1 MPKSRRT
8 LCPAGNGCQ
17 GDRRPPTENHNPAA
31 VLEFSYSRW
40 RVVVAPLMQRKRI
53 GELLVERG
61 AISPRQLEAGL
72 LAQKRTR
79 QRLGVTLVQQGL
91 ISEVLL
97 AQVLAQSL
105 GLGTVDLGQ
114 VQVDWS
120 AVHMLR
126 ARVCEK
132 HEVYPFAL
140 DGKGTPS
147 KRLLLAMT
155 DPLNDAAVE
164 EIEFTTGLPVVRYV
178 STHTQVRAAILRTYH
193 KAPPAEAEAR
203 ARQLTAPAA
212 APDEEP
218 LVMGEEIVSVP
229 NPVPNPVPAPAAARR
244 GPDAVARDLDF
255 LFGARHDDD
264 GDVEKLERR
273 FWALL
278 RVLQR
283 KGVLTRDEF
292 LAELE
297 REG

>member
-8 LCPAGNGCQ
+8 LCPAGKGCQ
-17 GDRRPPTENHNPAA
+17 GDRRSRTANHNPPGA
-31 VLEFSYSRW
+31 LEFSYSRW

-72 LAQKRTR
+72 AAQKRTR

-97 AQVLAQSL
+97 AQVLGQSQ

-114 VQVDWS
+114 VPVDWS

-132 HEVYPFAL
+132 HEVFPFAL
-140 DGKGTPS
+140 DGKGTPTR
-147 KRLLLAMT
+147 RLLLAMT

-193 KAPPAEAEAR
+193 KAPAAEAEAR
-203 ARQLTAPAA
+203 ARQLTTA
-212 APDEEP
+212 APEPEEEP
-218 LVMGEEIVSVP
+218 LVMGEEIISVH
-229 NPVPNPVPAPAAARR
+229 NPVPAPAAPRR
-244 GPDAVARDLDF
+244 GAEGVARDLDF

>member
-1 MPKSRRT
+1 MGGRV
-8 LCPAGNGCQ
+8 LV
-17 GDRRPPTENHNPAA
+17 AA
-31 VLEFSYSRW
+31 
-40 RVVVAPLMQRKRI
+40 LMQRKRI

-61 AISPRQLEAGL
+61 AITPRQLEEGL
-72 LAQKRTR
+72 SAQQRTR

-105 GLGTVDLGQ
+105 GLATVDLGQ
-114 VQVDWS
+114 VPIDWS

-132 HEVYPFAL
+132 HEVFPFAL
-140 DGKGTPS
+140 DGKGTPQ

-164 EIEFTTGLPVVRYV
+164 EIEFTTGLPVARYV
-178 STHTQVRAAILRTYH
+178 STHTQVRAAVLRTYH
-193 KAPPAEAEAR
+193 KAAPAEAEAR
-203 ARQLTAPAA
+203 ARQLTAPPPAD
-212 APDEEP
+212 DEEP
-218 LVMGEEIVSVP
+218 LVMGEEIISVA
-229 NPVPNPVPAPAAARR
+229 NPLPAPRR
-244 GPDAVARDLDF
+244 GADAVSKDLDF
-255 LFGARHDDD
+255 LFGARPDDE
-264 GDVEKLERR
+264 GELEKLERQ

-278 RVLQR
+278 RVLTR

-297 REG
+297 RER

>member
-1 MPKSRRT
+1 MGGR
-8 LCPAGNGCQ
+8 
-17 GDRRPPTENHNPAA
+17 
-31 VLEFSYSRW
+31 VL
-40 RVVVAPLMQRKRI
+40 VGALMQRKRI

-72 LAQKRTR
+72 AAQKRTR

-105 GLGTVDLGQ
+105 GLATVDLGQ
-114 VQVDWS
+114 VPVDWS

-132 HEVYPFAL
+132 HEVFPFAL
-140 DGKGTPS
+140 DGKGTPQ

-164 EIEFTTGLPVVRYV
+164 EIEFTTGLPVARYV

-193 KAPPAEAEAR
+193 KAAPAEAEAR
-203 ARQLTAPAA
+203 ARQLTAPPPAD
-212 APDEEP
+212 DEEP
-218 LVMGEEIVSVP
+218 LVMGEEIISVA
-229 NPVPNPVPAPAAARR
+229 NPLPASAPTPRR
-244 GPDAVARDLDF
+244 APDAVSKDLDF
-255 LFGARHDDD
+255 LFGARPEDDAE
-264 GDVEKLERR
+264 VEKLERQ

-278 RVLQR
+278 RVLTR
-283 KGVLTRDEF
+283 RGVLTRDEF
-292 LAELE
+292 LSELE
-297 REG
+297 RER